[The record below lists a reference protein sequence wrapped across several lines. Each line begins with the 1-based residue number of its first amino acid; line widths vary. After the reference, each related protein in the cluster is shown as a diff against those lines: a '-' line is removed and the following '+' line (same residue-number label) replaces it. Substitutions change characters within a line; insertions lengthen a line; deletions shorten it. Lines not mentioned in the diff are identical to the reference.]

1 MFKGCLMT
9 TAQPKE
15 NCNFEEKFEPNCVVK
30 LCVFVITTATTTKAA
45 TTTAAKTKAS
55 TKLQF

>member
-1 MFKGCLMT
+1 MT
-9 TAQPKE
+9 TAQQEE
-15 NCNFEEKFEPNCVVK
+15 NCNFEEKIEPNCVVK

-45 TTTAAKTKAS
+45 TTTAAKTKAT